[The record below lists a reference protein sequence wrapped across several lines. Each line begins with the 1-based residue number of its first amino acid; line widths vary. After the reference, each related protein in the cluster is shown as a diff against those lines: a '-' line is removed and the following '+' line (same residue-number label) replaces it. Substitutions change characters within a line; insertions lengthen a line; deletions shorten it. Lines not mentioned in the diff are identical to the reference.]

1 MAYDME
7 WTGVEYQSF
16 CYLVPSSRHATF
28 KGWELNGP
36 GDEAMAGMYPC
47 DVFLDSVVGDL

>member
-1 MAYDME
+1 MAYNME